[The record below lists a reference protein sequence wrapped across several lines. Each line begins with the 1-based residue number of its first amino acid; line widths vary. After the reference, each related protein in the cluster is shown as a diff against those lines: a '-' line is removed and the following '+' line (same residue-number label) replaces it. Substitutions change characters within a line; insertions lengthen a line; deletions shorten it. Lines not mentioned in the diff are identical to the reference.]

1 VVGGRSNDN
10 IKGTWTYNKLFGGA
24 GNDTLDGDSGNDSL
38 QGDAGKDTLTG
49 GSGTDSFIFRSVSES
64 ATVATADVITDFAVG
79 TDKID
84 LSAID
89 ASTIL
94 GGNNAF
100 SFNGTTKFGTSTQ
113 GEIYYKKFSDHTMV
127 YIDNDGDNGVE
138 MAIRLTGLHNL
149 TASDFVL

>member
-1 VVGGRSNDN
+1 
-10 IKGTWTYNKLFGGA
+10 
-24 GNDTLDGDSGNDSL
+24 
-38 QGDAGKDTLTG
+38 
-49 GSGTDSFIFRSVSES
+49 VSES